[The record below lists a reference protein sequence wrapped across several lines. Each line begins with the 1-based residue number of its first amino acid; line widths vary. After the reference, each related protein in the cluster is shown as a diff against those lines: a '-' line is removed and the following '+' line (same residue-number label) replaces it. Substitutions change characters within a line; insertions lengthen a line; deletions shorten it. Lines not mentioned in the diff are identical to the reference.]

1 MDVDLMFKLIQNEKK
16 NRQVTI
22 IDFGSLEFTE
32 QFKKDLEKVRKEVKK
47 GKFTKYNNVQELAD
61 ELGL

>member
-1 MDVDLMFKLIQNEKK
+1 MFKLIQNEKK